1 MEITILNED
10 KENLEIEIEGEDHTL
25 CNALRSELWN
35 QEVDVA
41 AYKIEH
47 PLVGEPVLF
56 VSGKSPRAKLIK
68 ASDSLKKLFKSL
80 KDDFSKKAK

>member
-1 MEITILNED
+1 MEIAILNED
-10 KENLEIEIEGEDHTL
+10 KENLELEIEGEDHTL

-35 QEVDVA
+35 QDVDLA

-47 PLVGEPVLF
+47 PSVSEPVLF
-56 VSGKSPRAKLIK
+56 VSGKNPRAKLIK